1 MSQTDHYRGKLTPT
15 GKTTEEFIGNVLL
28 EEGCTYEDA
37 EEYFEDHYYESAVII
52 EGMVFAVEKEFIE
65 EYEDIFKSTS
75 NPDGSILFEVKYYN
89 GGCGFSEA
97 IDTAIKNNKSD
108 K

>member
-1 MSQTDHYRGKLTPT
+1 MSQTDHYKGKLTPT

-37 EEYFEDHYYESAVII
+37 EEYFEDHYYEDAVIHD
-52 EGMVFAVEKEFIE
+52 GMVFTVEKEFIE
-65 EYEDIFKSTS
+65 ETDNIFKSENNS
-75 NPDGSILFEVKYYN
+75 DGSISFEVKYYN

-97 IDTAIKNNKSD
+97 IEEALK
-108 K
+108 